1 MAALK
6 YPARLESNNP
16 AAYGI
21 VKANEISGHKTTNI
35 AFLTSIPDAILSES
49 GNNTNDDAI
58 GQIWCTTDSE
68 YGTLKYYKLTNWNK
82 RNDYTGWKEIY
93 ALDDDFNSDIKG
105 GLCRL
110 VDLYDEKSNNKI
122 NVNLSAQYIK
132 NGGVGFQT
140 KTVTI
145 PLASSTEIGLMSSAD
160 KTKLDSIQGNG
171 GEDNV
176 IESIKVNGT
185 ALPITDKSVDI
196 PIETVDLSNYIQNS
210 ASDKDNQIRIASQ
223 DVILNSDFS
232 TILVDSYGTTISS
245 NENTNIICDKYRLA
259 LFDYYTGI
267 ILSNPDKTE
276 KIEIGG
282 GEAGNGNKFTRF
294 TSNNLDFTNVKAFT
308 GIKTINGQSILGT
321 GNISIDFS
329 FVEINTSL
337 NNIQDPKENK
347 LYLISSLQQGTDG
360 SGNRSGIT
368 ENNIYEEY
376 IYVNGAFEKIGEV
389 TSSIDLSQ
397 YYTKTETDNKISLNN
412 THLINTIK
420 SSTKTINGTN
430 IWGEG
435 DITVNTDLSN
445 YIGNVN
451 ITKTSIDSYNNN
463 LQSKLSFNNNNSTL
477 LYKVS
482 NDTDETIASLT
493 AHNNGISINTD
504 DSDGN
509 QQLNM
514 NIDTK
519 EIVFDTTLNSF
530 NSNIIINPE
539 YITIA
544 SNNLDL
550 SQVKSVS
557 GLKTINGK
565 SILGNDNII
574 VPTLTSYEGTV
585 DLRNSGRSSYGA
597 IQLSNNT
604 PKLFNNYGGTYES
617 VEVTNEGP
625 AIYNTN
631 TDKTSGVIA
640 KYNADNMYNKVI
652 SSDNTLTSELY
663 IEENYTKLTGNYNGI
678 TTGCYVFTDEARTEI
693 DSTDN
698 TNKNQS
704 SISVS
709 NENIH
714 IGSRNIVDNE
724 NTTSGIGIQQ
734 TKISLDTPN
743 LDFTEVQSVTGLK
756 TVNGQSILGNGNIST
771 SYTLPIAS
779 DTVLG
784 GVKVGAGLSINN
796 GVLSANGG
804 GTADAVDWSNVQNKP
819 TFATVATSGSYNDL
833 TDKPSIYTLPV
844 ANNESLGG
852 VILGRETYSSLGEFT
867 IIADSNNRIYT
878 TIPYAKDGVL
888 PNNLGLITKKDYT
901 NFLENYDWYKS
912 ITGDDTDTIINKY
925 QEIVNFLDTYTEAD
939 TLANILSNKADKTD
953 VNSIAADVA
962 ALDADKADKTELAT
976 KADVE
981 IVDALA
987 ANVNTLNTSKANQ
1000 ESVDLLDQKI
1010 DEVNNNKLDKP
1021 IDIYVWWNDY
1031 SRTYDI
1037 ECKEYC
1043 LSKNKQNIKNLQ
1055 LKTQNRF
1062 YFNTQCDVNVHYV
1075 YKEGTE
1081 FLTGDIHQACGIYNI
1096 DEDRILF
1103 NFYEIHTTGFT
1114 AENITAGFRY
1124 IKNTDTL
1131 EITQINPLGVD
1142 SKNNILYFDRFIS
1155 YFSNNTTLEYNKSY
1169 TFDTSKEIPTSF
1181 DIESDK
1187 YISIDEMLNAVGH
1200 PDKIICSFENR
1211 DVTSRMQLLRTDNES
1226 TNNSS
1231 VYSTNYYSTPFN
1243 NNNTRLHI
1251 KISTGDIQNITVTFD
1266 NIHADT
1272 ITSSEAST
1280 IANGAVIANEN
1291 AKTTAKETILATVNN
1306 MVPTLFDLAGNNNRL
1321 KVKAIDVIADIPTVT
1336 GDGLWKILFCTFV
1349 DDQNVNK
1356 VYLVDKRDN
1365 DNIIHPEF
1373 YSYMHSS
1380 TIFDNTEGSASQGLS
1395 FFTLLIEENCDHQ
1408 IFDYQTPA

>member
-21 VKANEISGHKTTNI
+21 VKAAEISGHKTTNI

-105 GLCRL
+105 GLCRS

-122 NVNLSAQYIK
+122 NINLSAQYIK

-140 KTVTI
+140 KTATI

-176 IESIKVNGT
+176 IESIKVNGI

-223 DVILNSDFS
+223 DVILDSNFS

-245 NENTNIICDKYRLA
+245 NENTNIICSEYRLA

-267 ILSNPDKTE
+267 ILNNSDKTE

-321 GNISIDFS
+321 GNIS
-329 FVEINTSL
+329 
-337 NNIQDPKENK
+337 
-347 LYLISSLQQGTDG
+347 
-360 SGNRSGIT
+360 
-368 ENNIYEEY
+368 
-376 IYVNGAFEKIGEV
+376 
-389 TSSIDLSQ
+389 
-397 YYTKTETDNKISLNN
+397 
-412 THLINTIK
+412 
-420 SSTKTINGTN
+420 
-430 IWGEG
+430 
-435 DITVNTDLSN
+435 
-445 YIGNVN
+445 
-451 ITKTSIDSYNNN
+451 
-463 LQSKLSFNNNNSTL
+463 
-477 LYKVS
+477 
-482 NDTDETIASLT
+482 
-493 AHNNGISINTD
+493 
-504 DSDGN
+504 
-509 QQLNM
+509 
-514 NIDTK
+514 
-519 EIVFDTTLNSF
+519 
-530 NSNIIINPE
+530 
-539 YITIA
+539 
-544 SNNLDL
+544 
-550 SQVKSVS
+550 
-557 GLKTINGK
+557 
-565 SILGNDNII
+565 
-574 VPTLTSYEGTV
+574 
-585 DLRNSGRSSYGA
+585 
-597 IQLSNNT
+597 
-604 PKLFNNYGGTYES
+604 
-617 VEVTNEGP
+617 
-625 AIYNTN
+625 
-631 TDKTSGVIA
+631 
-640 KYNADNMYNKVI
+640 
-652 SSDNTLTSELY
+652 
-663 IEENYTKLTGNYNGI
+663 
-678 TTGCYVFTDEARTEI
+678 
-693 DSTDN
+693 
-698 TNKNQS
+698 
-704 SISVS
+704 
-709 NENIH
+709 
-714 IGSRNIVDNE
+714 
-724 NTTSGIGIQQ
+724 
-734 TKISLDTPN
+734 
-743 LDFTEVQSVTGLK
+743 
-756 TVNGQSILGNGNIST
+756 T

-784 GVKVGAGLSINN
+784 CVKVGAGLSINN

-819 TFATVATSGSYNDL
+819 TFSTVATSGSYNDL

-844 ANNESLGG
+844 ANNELLGG

-867 IIADSNNRIYT
+867 ITADSNNRIYT

-1251 KISTGDIQNITVTFD
+1251 KISTGGIQNITVTFD

>member
-223 DVILNSDFS
+223 DVILNSNFS

-245 NENTNIICDKYRLA
+245 SENTNIICDKYRLA

-550 SQVKSVS
+550 SQVK
-557 GLKTINGK
+557 
-565 SILGNDNII
+565 
-574 VPTLTSYEGTV
+574 
-585 DLRNSGRSSYGA
+585 
-597 IQLSNNT
+597 
-604 PKLFNNYGGTYES
+604 
-617 VEVTNEGP
+617 
-625 AIYNTN
+625 
-631 TDKTSGVIA
+631 
-640 KYNADNMYNKVI
+640 
-652 SSDNTLTSELY
+652 
-663 IEENYTKLTGNYNGI
+663 
-678 TTGCYVFTDEARTEI
+678 
-693 DSTDN
+693 
-698 TNKNQS
+698 
-704 SISVS
+704 
-709 NENIH
+709 
-714 IGSRNIVDNE
+714 
-724 NTTSGIGIQQ
+724 
-734 TKISLDTPN
+734 
-743 LDFTEVQSVTGLK
+743 SVTGLK

>member
-223 DVILNSDFS
+223 DVILNSNFS

-329 FVEINTSL
+329 FVEIATSL
-337 NNIQDPKENK
+337 DSITNPQTNK
-347 LYLISSLQQGTDG
+347 IYLISNDPSASSDNLYT
-360 SGNRSGIT
+360 
-368 ENNIYEEY
+368 EY
-376 IYVNGAFEKIGEV
+376 IYVSGAFEKIGEV
-389 TSSIDLSQ
+389 TSSIDLSN
-397 YYTKTETDNKISLNN
+397 YYTKTEIDNKISNNN

-420 SSTKTINGTN
+420 NDTKTINGNSIYGSGN
-430 IWGEG
+430 IV
-435 DITVNTDLSN
+435 IPS
-445 YIGNVN
+445 
-451 ITKTSIDSYNNN
+451 
-463 LQSKLSFNNNNSTL
+463 
-477 LYKVS
+477 
-482 NDTDETIASLT
+482 
-493 AHNNGISINTD
+493 
-504 DSDGN
+504 
-509 QQLNM
+509 
-514 NIDTK
+514 
-519 EIVFDTTLNSF
+519 
-530 NSNIIINPE
+530 
-539 YITIA
+539 
-544 SNNLDL
+544 
-550 SQVKSVS
+550 
-557 GLKTINGK
+557 
-565 SILGNDNII
+565 
-574 VPTLTSYEGTV
+574 LTSYEGTV

-640 KYNADNMYNKVI
+640 KYNADHMYNKVI

-819 TFATVATSGSYNDL
+819 TFSTVATSGSYNDL

-1000 ESVDLLDQKI
+1000 ESVDLLYQKI
-1010 DEVNNNKLDKP
+1010 
-1021 IDIYVWWNDY
+1021 
-1031 SRTYDI
+1031 
-1037 ECKEYC
+1037 
-1043 LSKNKQNIKNLQ
+1043 
-1055 LKTQNRF
+1055 
-1062 YFNTQCDVNVHYV
+1062 
-1075 YKEGTE
+1075 
-1081 FLTGDIHQACGIYNI
+1081 
-1096 DEDRILF
+1096 
-1103 NFYEIHTTGFT
+1103 
-1114 AENITAGFRY
+1114 
-1124 IKNTDTL
+1124 
-1131 EITQINPLGVD
+1131 
-1142 SKNNILYFDRFIS
+1142 
-1155 YFSNNTTLEYNKSY
+1155 
-1169 TFDTSKEIPTSF
+1169 
-1181 DIESDK
+1181 
-1187 YISIDEMLNAVGH
+1187 
-1200 PDKIICSFENR
+1200 
-1211 DVTSRMQLLRTDNES
+1211 
-1226 TNNSS
+1226 
-1231 VYSTNYYSTPFN
+1231 
-1243 NNNTRLHI
+1243 
-1251 KISTGDIQNITVTFD
+1251 
-1266 NIHADT
+1266 
-1272 ITSSEAST
+1272 
-1280 IANGAVIANEN
+1280 N